1 LSRGI
6 IYRGGQPMPGLAE
19 LLAVVERT
27 YGVDGRSFLV
37 AWARALPVVTVVP
50 AFGLAAV
57 AVPIRVVLGAT
68 MAVAVAPQL
77 RAVAAADV
85 PLPLLLVTEAARTV
99 PLALATSALLWAAVM
114 AGGLVDNL
122 RGARENAEL
131 PLLDEPGAPFSALFG
146 LLMAIAF
153 LETGGASRLAVAL
166 SEPRLAAT
174 WAVGAERLSHAMGL
188 AVALAAPLA
197 IGSVLVELTAG
208 LIARAASPAFVLSL
222 LAPLRSLAL
231 LVLVWLSLDRIV
243 ELFVVLAAA
252 KL

>member
-1 LSRGI
+1 
-6 IYRGGQPMPGLAE
+6 
-19 LLAVVERT
+19 
-27 YGVDGRSFLV
+27 
-37 AWARALPVVTVVP
+37 VTIVP

-77 RAVAAADV
+77 RAVAATDS
-85 PLPLLLVTEAARTV
+85 PLALLLVTEALGSL
-99 PLALATSALLWAAVM
+99 PLALATAALLWAAVM
-114 AGGLVDNL
+114 AGGVVDNL
-122 RGARENAEL
+122 RGARESAEL
-131 PLLDEPGAPFSALFG
+131 PLLDEPGTPFSALFG

-153 LETGGASRLAVAL
+153 LEAGGASRLALAL
-166 SEPRLAAT
+166 AEPRLGAT
-174 WAVGAERLSHAMGL
+174 WAVAAERLSHAVGL

-208 LIARAASPAFVLSL
+208 LITRAASPAFVLSL

-243 ELFVVLAAA
+243 EMFVLLASTSGV
-252 KL
+252 

>member
-1 LSRGI
+1 
-6 IYRGGQPMPGLAE
+6 MPGLTE
-19 LLAVVERT
+19 LLEAVERL
-27 YGVDGRSFLV
+27 YGADGRAFLV
-37 AWARALPVVTVVP
+37 AWARALPLVTIVP

-57 AVPIRVVLGAT
+57 AVPIRVVLGAS

-77 RAVAAADV
+77 RAVAAADTA
-85 PLPLLLVTEAARTV
+85 LPLLLVTEAVRTL
-99 PLALATSALLWAAVM
+99 PLALATAALLWAAVM

-122 RGARENAEL
+122 RGARESSEL
-131 PLLDEPGAPFSALFG
+131 PLLDEPGPPFAALFG

-153 LETGGASRLAVAL
+153 LEAGGASRLAAAL
-166 SEPRLAAT
+166 AEPRLATT
-174 WAVGAERLSHAMGL
+174 WASGAERLSQAMGL

-231 LVLVWLSLDRIV
+231 LVLAWLSLDRIV
-243 ELFVVLAAA
+243 ELFVLLAARPV
-252 KL
+252 